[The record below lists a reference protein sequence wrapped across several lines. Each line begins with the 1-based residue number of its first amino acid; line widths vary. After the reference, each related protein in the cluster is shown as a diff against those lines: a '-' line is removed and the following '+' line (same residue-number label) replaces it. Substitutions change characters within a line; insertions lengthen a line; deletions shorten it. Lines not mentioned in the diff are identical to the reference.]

1 MCRTTKASSDKE
13 SAEYCKLVPVHE
25 ASGHDRVVA
34 KDIKRG
40 WTYCLSI
47 VFLNCSSNLRPMVVV
62 VSGVS
67 PCDRSTW
74 SLFTVS
80 LAVFQQMRSV
90 NGWCSAMNLRRAA
103 SGPCGPSPM
112 YKKNTIPITDGCGQ
126 SRLPMNDSRDHLH

>member
-1 MCRTTKASSDKE
+1 MRRTIEASSDEE

-34 KDIKRG
+34 KDIERG

-47 VFLNCSSNLRPMVVV
+47 VFLNCSSNLRPMIVV

-67 PCDRSTW
+67 PCDRSMW

-80 LAVFQQMRSV
+80 LAVFQQMRSLD
-90 NGWCSAMNLRRAA
+90 GWCSAMNLSARRFRTLRTIANVQ
-103 SGPCGPSPM
+103 
-112 YKKNTIPITDGCGQ
+112 KNTIPIADDHRQ
-126 SRLPMNDSRDHLH
+126 SRLPMNNSRDHLH